1 MFKEDHLSF
10 RQRKY
15 MKVKNI
21 IGRALGGIGLVVL
34 SPVYLAIIVAI
45 KKEDGI
51 TAPVF
56 FSQKRVGIHK
66 EYFNLYKFRSMRTDT
81 PHDKPTH
88 LLENPDQYI
97 TKVGRFLRK
106 SSLDELPQL
115 WNIARGDMAVIGPRP
130 ALWNQDDLIAERDKY
145 GANDVKPGLTG
156 WAQINGRDEL
166 EIPVKARLDG
176 EYVKKMGPLMDIRC
190 FIGTVFSVLRSDGV
204 VEGGT
209 GAKKKLM
216 VITNH
221 SYMLWQF
228 RRELIGKLME
238 DYDVIIST
246 PFVGHEDDF
255 KAMGCTMIETDVD
268 RRGINPKTDMKLYLT
283 YRRLLKEHHP
293 DMVVTYS
300 IKPNVY
306 AGYACRQMRIPYCV
320 NVQGLGTA
328 FQKKG
333 LREIVIRMYKTAL
346 KKAKT
351 VYFENKGN
359 AKVFLQEQIIRREQ
373 MCLLKGAGVNLKYY
387 TYQKYPENDK
397 VHFLYLGRIMK
408 EKGMD
413 ELFYAAKELQRKEV
427 PFVLDLVGFFEDEY
441 KEKIDKLV
449 DAGIAVFHGFQED
462 PRPYYAMADCVV
474 LPSYHEGLGGH
485 RQMKFFRKHKKR
497 KIAGIIIL
505 LIVLLIGGIYG
516 SIWWKFYGD
525 SVGVVSADKVDPK
538 AKKVKIAKEKRKD
551 KDVYNVLLVGT
562 DSRDPDADRG
572 RSDSMMMV
580 SFNKKEGK
588 STAISFLRDSLVD
601 IDGHGKSRLGHTYAY
616 GGVGLTINTI
626 NKTYDLDIQNYITIS
641 FDDLVN
647 VIDEI
652 GGVTVF
658 ISEEEAAYYRENGM
672 PDIQA
677 GDVTL
682 TGSQA
687 LAHARNRTLG
697 NDFER
702 TRRQRS
708 VMYGIYRKIM
718 EKKDPSALLP
728 LINYAVNHVRTNMS
742 VSEMY
747 SMAKDV
753 LSVDDLKMQQTCI
766 PQDGTYTDI
775 TYEGMQVLKV
785 DFDANKKK
793 IEQLLY

>member
-1 MFKEDHLSF
+1 MKKKILFINGHLDSGGCE
-10 RQRKY
+10 RSLIDVLKKLDYKKY
-15 MKVKNI
+15 EVD
-21 IGRALGGIGLVVL
+21 LL
-34 SPVYLAIIVAI
+34 
-45 KKEDGI
+45 
-51 TAPVF
+51 
-56 FSQKRVGIHK
+56 
-66 EYFNLYKFRSMRTDT
+66 
-81 PHDKPTH
+81 
-88 LLENPDQYI
+88 LLEHTGDYLEEVPEEVNIKVYSLDNAFGRLVPCLVRAIRKKDWFSFWFRVEYI
-97 TKVGRFLRK
+97 CGTKVSRHFMVCMRKLFKDLRK
-106 SSLDELPQL
+106 SYE
-115 WNIARGDMAVIGPRP
+115 
-130 ALWNQDDLIAERDKY
+130 
-145 GANDVKPGLTG
+145 
-156 WAQINGRDEL
+156 
-166 EIPVKARLDG
+166 
-176 EYVKKMGPLMDIRC
+176 
-190 FIGTVFSVLRSDGV
+190 
-204 VEGGT
+204 
-209 GAKKKLM
+209 
-216 VITNH
+216 
-221 SYMLWQF
+221 
-228 RRELIGKLME
+228 
-238 DYDVIIST
+238 
-246 PFVGHEDDF
+246 
-255 KAMGCTMIETDVD
+255 
-268 RRGINPKTDMKLYLT
+268 
-283 YRRLLKEHHP
+283 
-293 DMVVTYS
+293 
-300 IKPNVY
+300 
-306 AGYACRQMRIPYCV
+306 
-320 NVQGLGTA
+320 
-328 FQKKG
+328 
-333 LREIVIRMYKTAL
+333 
-346 KKAKT
+346 
-351 VYFENKGN
+351 
-359 AKVFLQEQIIRREQ
+359 
-373 MCLLKGAGVNLKYY
+373 
-387 TYQKYPENDK
+387 
-397 VHFLYLGRIMK
+397 
-408 EKGMD
+408 
-413 ELFYAAKELQRKEV
+413 
-427 PFVLDLVGFFEDEY
+427 
-441 KEKIDKLV
+441 
-449 DAGIAVFHGFQED
+449 
-462 PRPYYAMADCVV
+462 
-474 LPSYHEGLGGH
+474 
-485 RQMKFFRKHKKR
+485 
-497 KIAGIIIL
+497 
-505 LIVLLIGGIYG
+505 
-516 SIWWKFYGD
+516 
-525 SVGVVSADKVDPK
+525 
-538 AKKVKIAKEKRKD
+538 KVKIAKEKRKD

>member
-1 MFKEDHLSF
+1 MNLMNFWIFGWATLGIIFCSSDVVRLCFGE
-10 RQRKY
+10 KY
-15 MKVKNI
+15 
-21 IGRALGGIGLVVL
+21 VL
-34 SPVYLAIIVAI
+34 SKEIPFVLALNFY
-45 KKEDGI
+45 
-51 TAPVF
+51 T
-56 FSQKRVGIHK
+56 VGMM
-66 EYFNLYKFRSMRTDT
+66 NAVWTYKHTMGLFR
-81 PHDKPTH
+81 
-88 LLENPDQYI
+88 Y
-97 TKVGRFLRK
+97 GRFLQIITGVLNIIF
-106 SSLDELPQL
+106 SIVLGHYWGLFGIL
-115 WNIARGDMAVIGPRP
+115 FATFIARAMTN
-130 ALWNQDDLIAERDKY
+130 LWYDPYAIFIHGFHKSPLQYLKKYIYFIIVLLISAGGCWLSFKLIKGGILARVME
-145 GANDVKPGLTG
+145 
-156 WAQINGRDEL
+156 
-166 EIPVKARLDG
+166 EI
-176 EYVKKMGPLMDIRC
+176 
-190 FIGTVFSVLRSDGV
+190 VLCS
-204 VEGGT
+204 
-209 GAKKKLM
+209 
-216 VITNH
+216 
-221 SYMLWQF
+221 
-228 RRELIGKLME
+228 
-238 DYDVIIST
+238 
-246 PFVGHEDDF
+246 
-255 KAMGCTMIETDVD
+255 
-268 RRGINPKTDMKLYLT
+268 
-283 YRRLLKEHHP
+283 
-293 DMVVTYS
+293 VVT
-300 IKPNVY
+300 N
-306 AGYACRQMRIPYCV
+306 
-320 NVQGLGTA
+320 L
-328 FQKKG
+328 
-333 LREIVIRMYKTAL
+333 
-346 KKAKT
+346 
-351 VYFENKGN
+351 
-359 AKVFLQEQIIRREQ
+359 VFYI
-373 MCLLKGAGVNLKYY
+373 
-387 TYQKYPENDK
+387 
-397 VHFLYLGRIMK
+397 
-408 EKGMD
+408 
-413 ELFYAAKELQRKEV
+413 
-427 PFVLDLVGFFEDEY
+427 
-441 KEKIDKLV
+441 
-449 DAGIAVFHGFQED
+449 
-462 PRPYYAMADCVV
+462 
-474 LPSYHEGLGGH
+474 
-485 RQMKFFRKHKKR
+485 FFRKSEEFITLR
-497 KIAGIIIL
+497 KIIKL

-525 SVGVVSADKVDPK
+525 SVGVVSADKVDPN
-538 AKKVKIAKEKRKD
+538 AKKVKIAKEKKKD

-728 LINYAVNHVRTNMS
+728 LINYAVNHVKTNMS